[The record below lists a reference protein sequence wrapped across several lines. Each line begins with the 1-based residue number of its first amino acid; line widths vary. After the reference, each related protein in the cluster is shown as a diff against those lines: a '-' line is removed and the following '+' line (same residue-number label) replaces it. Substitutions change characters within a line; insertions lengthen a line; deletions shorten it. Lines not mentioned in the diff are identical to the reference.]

1 MDNNNNN
8 ISIRKNK
15 HLNFKERTTI
25 EIRVN
30 DGMSAYKIAKE
41 LGRPINTIIN
51 EIKRGTVKQI
61 KQNRSVEMYLADAG

>member
-1 MDNNNNN
+1 M
-8 ISIRKNK
+8 
-15 HLNFKERTTI
+15 NFKERTTI

-41 LGRPINTIIN
+41 LGRPINIIIN

>member
-1 MDNNNNN
+1 M
-8 ISIRKNK
+8 
-15 HLNFKERTTI
+15 NFKERTTI

-30 DGMSAYKIAKE
+30 DGMSAYKISKE
-41 LGRPINTIIN
+41 LGRLINIIIN